1 MKNVDLFDNI
11 QTVAGNLASYCANAT
26 TRWVDRQE
34 MELVND
40 RLDDVHSWRKRHEK
54 LITKLG
60 GEKSAK
66 LALREYNAMLETLRK

>member
-34 MELVND
+34 MELIND
-40 RLDDVHSWRKRHEK
+40 RLDDVHSWQKRHDK
-54 LITKLG
+54 LIAKLG
-60 GEKSAK
+60 GEKAAK
-66 LALREYNAMLETLRK
+66 KALQEYNALLETLRK